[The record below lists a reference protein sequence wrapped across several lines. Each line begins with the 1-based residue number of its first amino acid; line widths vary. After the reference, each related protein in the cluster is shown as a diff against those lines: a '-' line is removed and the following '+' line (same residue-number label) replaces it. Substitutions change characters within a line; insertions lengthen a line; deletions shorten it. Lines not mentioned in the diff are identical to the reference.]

1 MIALFFE
8 MFFVALTSSCGLFL
22 LRCLLLFYM
31 AFPTNMQPFQH
42 AWKWVAGTFKIEHTH
57 IISVRRPKKSALHAP
72 TNTPSTRTH
81 SPTHCNSGP

>member
-1 MIALFFE
+1 M
-8 MFFVALTSSCGLFL
+8 SSCGLFL
-22 LRCLLLFYM
+22 LRCLLLFY
-31 AFPTNMQPFQH
+31 TTILKKLKLIQH
-42 AWKWVAGTFKIEHTH
+42 VGMVAGTFKIEHTH